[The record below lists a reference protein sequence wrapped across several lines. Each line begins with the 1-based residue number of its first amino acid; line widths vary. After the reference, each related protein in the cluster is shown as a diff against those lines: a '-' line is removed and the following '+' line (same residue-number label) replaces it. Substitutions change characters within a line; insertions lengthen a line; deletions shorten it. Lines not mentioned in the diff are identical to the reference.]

1 MVSDRRDAPSRP
13 AHKVLYDLK
22 VARADGA
29 EFQSLFERIME
40 NHDRSFCRVKPGGP
54 AGDWKSDGYSTAD
67 GTVYQCYAPEI
78 IRAKPTRHKIDEDFA
93 GAQAYWGDRLKRWI
107 FVVNRDGLPA
117 EVIATLADLKQAQA
131 PTIDIDWYTPERL
144 WSEIVVNL
152 SDVNLTDLLG
162 QLPPTE
168 NPIKELMKQAGN
180 ALRSEDRTKTRAL
193 CAELLERTKDFPAYR
208 KDRADVHH
216 LLAHLELGERNPKE
230 ARRHLDLADAEL
242 TSDAPAYL
250 RIDTHRLRAGC
261 WADEGESALAVA
273 EFQQA
278 LDTPPSS
285 HDTEKQQRTFEDC
298 RCFTH
303 IDLVLHRTGHGE
315 TSGLDE
321 HIAFVDAYVRDHP
334 MSQDGHLALRA
345 AEMFITYHARRG
357 DEQRASRA
365 LDLIRST
372 CSTKELAF
380 AGATL
385 LQRLTGRTAHLK
397 ATTVA
402 LECAKLSAELAE
414 RAERTD
420 FYWAA
425 QANLVSVYLSSGQ
438 LEQARRQLEVLD
450 PVLRNDQAD
459 PQLKAGI
466 LSLAAMVLA
475 QSGAKDQ
482 AVGLVE
488 KAQQHMRA
496 DPASAAQTEFDRGRY
511 LREAGRTDEAL
522 GAFSK
527 ADRLARDAKA
537 PGEFIFHIN
546 VLAAKAAVE
555 LGRWDEAE
563 ARIETLESLPRGHEF
578 VDDVLDILRK
588 KLKGT
593 REIKRRIEDI
603 RALEAEGVP
612 GSLRDANGQTFKSLV
627 SLWQDYLANVTPTG
641 RKKKSGVVYADEDYQ
656 NVGIL
661 YDFWGGGNAARVL
674 VNLRKHAP
682 DHFTPFVEVRS
693 VQEVKRAIRMLTLV
707 SDCLVLL
714 WKGAIETGWTKTV
727 VPADYECGGA
737 GYLGFYGT
745 LFRGPKVPGPWV
757 YVMGR
762 GPYLPH
768 ELIKFLATD
777 ALPLIEQG
785 RLFVVPAPAVG
796 CSEDPFG
803 APEYL
808 LADLMAATPLA
819 QSMPSGPAF
828 PLGVLPYFEDAPFGT
843 LADLAAKD
851 ANAPRRLRLALIR
864 KTGELR
870 THRAPETVSREI
882 ADEIADALAALDSTH
897 RGLSRKRGYSTG
909 HDPLGATAISFQ
921 NAWAPV
927 LTLRR
932 LGYRMTLAE
941 HASTKIE
948 ARKRFIPEKG
958 TPFGNWLQLPG
969 QNMGIPVMQAPDE
982 T

>member
-1 MVSDRRDAPSRP
+1 MASDRRDAPSRL

-22 VARADGA
+22 IAKADGV

-40 NHDRSFCRVKPGGP
+40 KHDRSFCRIKPGGP
-54 AGDWKSDGYSTAD
+54 AGDWKSDGYSAAD
-67 GTVYQCYAPEI
+67 GAIYQCYAPEI
-78 IRAKPTRHKIDEDFA
+78 IRAKATCDKIAEDFL
-93 GAQAYWGDRLKRWI
+93 GAQAYWGDRLKRWV
-107 FVVNRDGLPA
+107 FVVNQDGLPA
-117 EVIATLADLKQAQA
+117 EVIATLADLKQTRA

-144 WSEIVVNL
+144 WSDIVVHL
-152 SDVNLTDLLG
+152 SDVNLTDLFG
-162 QLPPTE
+162 ELPLAE

-208 KDRADVHH
+208 KDRADAHH
-216 LLAHLELGERNPKE
+216 LLAHLELGERNPKG
-230 ARRHLDLADAEL
+230 ARHHLDLADAEL

-261 WADEGESALAVA
+261 WANEDQSALAVA
-273 EFQQA
+273 EFHKA
-278 LDTPPSS
+278 LATQPSP

-303 IDLVLHRTGHGE
+303 IDLVLHQTRHGATG
-315 TSGLDE
+315 GLDE

-334 MSQDGHLALRA
+334 TSQDGHLALRA
-345 AEMFITYHARRG
+345 AEMLITYHGRRG
-357 DEQRASRA
+357 DEEAALRA
-365 LDLIRST
+365 LDIIRATS
-372 CSTKELAF
+372 SSKELAF

-385 LQRLTGRTAHLK
+385 LQRLTGRMAHLK

-402 LECAKLSAELAE
+402 LGCAKLSAELAE

-450 PVLRNDQAD
+450 PILRNDEAD

-475 QSGAKDQ
+475 QSGAKNQ
-482 AVGLVE
+482 AIGLVE

-511 LREAGRTDEAL
+511 LREAGRTNEAL
-522 GAFSK
+522 GAFSR
-527 ADRLARDAKA
+527 AERLARDSKA
-537 PGEFIFHIN
+537 PGEFVFHIN
-546 VLAAKAAVE
+546 VFAAKAAVE

-563 ARIETLESLPRGHEF
+563 ARIETLENLPRGHEF
-578 VDDVLDILRK
+578 VDDVLDVLRK

-593 REIKRRIEDI
+593 REVKRRIEDI
-603 RALEAEGVP
+603 RALKAEGAP

-627 SLWQDYLANVTPTG
+627 SLWQDYLANMTPTG
-641 RKKKSGVVYADEDYQ
+641 RKKKGAIIYTDDNYQ
-656 NVGIL
+656 NVGVL

-674 VNLRKHAP
+674 ANLREHAP

-693 VQEVKRAIRMLTLV
+693 VQEVRRAIRMLTLV

-757 YVMGR
+757 GVLGR
-762 GPYLPH
+762 GPYLPP

-785 RLFVVPAPAVG
+785 RLFVVPAPAIG

-819 QSMPSGPAF
+819 QSIPSGQAF
-828 PLGVLPYFEDAPFGT
+828 PLGILPYFEDAPFGT

-851 ANAPRRLRLALIR
+851 ADAPRRLRLALIR

-870 THRAPETVSREI
+870 SHRTAETVSREI

-941 HASTKIE
+941 PDPGKIE
-948 ARKRFIPEKG
+948 TRKRFIPEKG

-969 QNMGIPVMQAPDE
+969 QNMGIPVLEAPDQS
-982 T
+982 